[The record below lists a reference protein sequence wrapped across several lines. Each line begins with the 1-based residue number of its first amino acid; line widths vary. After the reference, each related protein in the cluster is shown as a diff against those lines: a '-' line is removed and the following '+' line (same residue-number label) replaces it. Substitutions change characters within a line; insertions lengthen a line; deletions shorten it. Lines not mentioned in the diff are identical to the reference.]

1 MTDRVTDREYDVI
14 VVGSGTC
21 GATLARELARRHKK
35 VLILEQGQDH
45 TLRET
50 FSSMAAVTKE
60 YSVGKDLKAATAV
73 TVGGSTSLYFGV
85 CKLPTA
91 ETYASLGIDLS
102 AEVAEAKREL
112 PVAELPDQFLSP
124 QSLVLRKS
132 AAELGYKFKKNLM
145 LVDQSKCDS
154 GRYEYDA
161 RWKAKSYVEEAVDF
175 GATLITQAA
184 VTRVLIEDGRAV
196 GVEYKHKQGF
206 MRTKL
211 CTARGK
217 RIVLS
222 TGALATP
229 KLLIDCGIKNIGDR
243 GFFCKP
249 AYMVCG
255 TVPGLQATDTFVGN
269 QDIELGKGFSLGDGA
284 MSSLLFKLVMLA
296 NLKWRYLFSFSK
308 MLSMGILIYDSMGGE
323 VGKDGSFRKQ
333 LTAAEL
339 QKLQDAEQIAIE
351 ILKNAGARNIFR
363 TKLMAGIPGG
373 TIRIKEH
380 VDENLQTDISHLYV
394 CDHSL
399 MSDVMITPT
408 FTLICLAK
416 RLAKH
421 LSASLQP
428 SQARSAP
435 ALKVVARA
443 S

>member
-1 MTDRVTDREYDVI
+1 MSDREYDVI

-21 GATLARELARRHKK
+21 GATLARELARRNKR
-35 VLILEQGQDH
+35 VLILEQGQDSV
-45 TLRET
+45 LRES
-50 FSSMAAVTKE
+50 FASMAAITKE
-60 YSVGKDLKAATAV
+60 YPVGEDLKAATAA

-91 ETYASLGIDLS
+91 DTYASLGIDLS

-112 PVAELPDQFLSP
+112 PIAELPDEFLSP
-124 QSLVLRKS
+124 QSRVLRKS

-145 LVDQSKCDS
+145 LIDQSKCAS
-154 GRYEYDA
+154 GGYSYDA
-161 RWKAKSYVEEAVDF
+161 RWKAKAYVEEAVDF
-175 GATLITQAA
+175 GATLTTQAT
-184 VTRVLIEDGRAV
+184 VTRVLVEGGRAI
-196 GVEYKHKQGF
+196 GVEYKHKQGLL
-206 MRTKL
+206 RTKL

-222 TGALATP
+222 AGALATP
-229 KLLIDCGIKNIGDR
+229 KLLIDCGIKNVGDR

-255 TVPGLQATDTFVGN
+255 TVPGLGATDTFVGN

-296 NLKWRYLFSFSK
+296 SLKWRYLFSFSNI
-308 MLSMGILIYDSMGGE
+308 LSMGILIYDSMGGE
-323 VGKDGSFRKQ
+323 VGKDGSYRKQ
-333 LTAAEL
+333 LTPAEL
-339 QKLQDAEQIAIE
+339 HKLQEAEQIAVK
-351 ILKNAGARNIFR
+351 ILENAGAKNIFR

-380 VDENLQTDISHLYV
+380 VDENMQTDIANLYV

-421 LSASLQP
+421 LTTSLQVP
-428 SQARSAP
+428 PARAP
-435 ALKVVARA
+435 RRLEVVARMR
-443 S
+443 SR

>member
-1 MTDRVTDREYDVI
+1 MSGREYDVI
-14 VVGSGTC
+14 IVGSGTC
-21 GATLARELARRHKK
+21 GATLARELTRRNKK
-35 VLILEQGQDH
+35 VLILEQGRDSV
-45 TLRET
+45 LRES
-50 FSSMAAVTKE
+50 FGSMAAITKE
-60 YSVGKDLKAATAV
+60 YSVGDDLKAATAA

-91 ETYASLGIDLS
+91 DTYSSLGIDLS

-112 PVAELPDQFLSP
+112 PIAELPDEFLSP

-145 LVDQSKCDS
+145 LVDASKCAS
-154 GRYEYDA
+154 GEYSYDA
-161 RWKAKSYVEEAVDF
+161 RWKAKAYVEEAVDF
-175 GATLITQAA
+175 GATLITQAT
-184 VTRVLIEDGRAV
+184 VTRVLVEGGRAT

-222 TGALATP
+222 AGALATP

-255 TVPGLQATDTFVGN
+255 TVPGLGATDTFVGN

-296 NLKWRYLFSFSK
+296 NLKWRYLFSFSNI
-308 MLSMGILIYDSMGGE
+308 LSMGILIYDSLGGE
-323 VGKDGSFRKQ
+323 VGKDGSYRKQ
-333 LTAAEL
+333 LTPAEL
-339 QKLQDAEQIAIE
+339 QKLQEAEQIAVK
-351 ILKNAGARNIFR
+351 ILENAGAKNIFR

-380 VDENLQTDISHLYV
+380 VDENMQTDIGNLYV

-416 RLAKH
+416 RLARH
-421 LSASLQP
+421 LTTSLQVP
-428 SQARSAP
+428 PARGP
-435 ALKVVARA
+435 RRFEVVARMR
-443 S
+443 SR